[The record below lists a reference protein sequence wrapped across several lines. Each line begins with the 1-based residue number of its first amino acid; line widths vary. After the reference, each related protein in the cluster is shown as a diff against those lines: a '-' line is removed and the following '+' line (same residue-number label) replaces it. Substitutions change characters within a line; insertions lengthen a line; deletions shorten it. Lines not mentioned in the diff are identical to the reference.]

1 MVTPGITLLLLYT
14 FPPLR
19 VEPAETTVALLVIW
33 TKIGADGN
41 GEGGRGVWSVV
52 QKDETASPS
61 LSLSRLDRDP
71 VSVKV
76 TPPLH

>member
-1 MVTPGITLLLLYT
+1 MYFVSILHHVCPIMAIPTIPTLNLSSLW
-14 FPPLR
+14 
-19 VEPAETTVALLVIW
+19 VEPDETTVALLVIW

-61 LSLSRLDRDP
+61 PSA
-71 VSVKV
+71 
-76 TPPLH
+76 